1 MTFYDQYKKWQEN
14 TLRKSLEKSSERK
27 TRFETSAGIAVPRVA
42 LPDGGGF
49 DTPCSLDTAEERR
62 LLAHQDYLEKLGFP
76 GEYPYTRGVQPTM
89 YRSRF
94 WTMRQYAGFSTAE
107 ESNKRYRYLL
117 GQGQTGLSVAFDL
130 PTQIGYDADQAIAQG
145 EVGKVGVSISSIH
158 DMEQLFDQIPLDK
171 VSTSMTINAPAGVLL
186 AMYIAVAKRQGADV
200 RQLRG
205 TIQNDILKEY
215 VARGTY
221 IFPPAPSMR
230 LITDIFSFC
239 AKEVP
244 YWNTI
249 SISGYHIREAGSTA
263 VQEVGFTLANGIAYV
278 EAALKAGLDVDA
290 FAGQLSFF
298 FNAHNNLLE
307 EVAKFR
313 AARRLWAKIM
323 RERFKAQKPSSWQLR
338 FHTQTAGS
346 TLTAQQPEN
355 NVVRVTLQA
364 LSAILGGT
372 QSLHTNSMDEA
383 LWLPTEK
390 SVRVALRTQQI
401 IAYESGV
408 ADSVDP
414 LAGSYLIEHLTDEIE
429 KGAGDYIAKI
439 DEMGGA
445 LQAIERGY
453 MQNEIQNAAY
463 TAQQEIERKE
473 QIVVGVNQFQVDEE
487 LGLERLK
494 VDPAIELGQRQ
505 RLANLR
511 ANRDAAKVASL
522 LSQLDNLARGTSNLI
537 PLFIECV
544 ENDITLGEICNTLR
558 GVWGEYVAQGF

>member
-1 MTFYDQYKKWQEN
+1 MTLNDQYKKWKET
-14 TLRKSLEKSSERK
+14 TLKKSLEKFSERK
-27 TRFETSAGIAVPRVA
+27 KKFETSSGIGLDPIY
-42 LPDGGGF
+42 LPGGG
-49 DTPCSLDTAEERR
+49 LDTGRNKTGRGDPTPTADES
-62 LLAHQDYLEKLGFP
+62 YLEKLGFP

-130 PTQIGYDADQAIAQG
+130 PTQIGYDADDPIAQG

-186 AMYIAVAKRQGADV
+186 AMYIAVAKRQGADM

-313 AARRLWAKIM
+313 AARRMWARIM

-364 LSAILGGT
+364 LSAVLGGT

-408 ADSVDP
+408 ADSIDP

-429 KGAGDYIAKI
+429 KGALDYIAKI

-445 LQAIERGY
+445 LQSIERGY

-463 TAQQEIERKE
+463 AAQQEIERGE
-473 QIVVGVNQFQVDEE
+473 QVIVGLNQFKVEEE
-487 LGLERLK
+487 LTLERLK
-494 VDPAIELGQRQ
+494 VDPAIELGQRR
-505 RLANLR
+505 RLADLR
-511 ANRDAAKVASL
+511 ANRDVVKVSEL
-522 LSQLDNLARGTSNLI
+522 LSQLENLTRDTRNLI

-558 GVWGEYVAQGF
+558 GVWGEYVAEGF